1 MSTQPSPPP
10 GARTLAEFCA
20 LAELGDEARAL
31 LTPAHRPREFVEL
44 LAARG
49 LFPDAVRFL
58 AHALPKREGIWWAW
72 VCAKRADG
80 DTPPPVR
87 KAALDA
93 TERWIT
99 QPTDENRRAAM
110 RAAEAATFGTAAG
123 CTALAVFF
131 SGGSLGPPDQAV
143 VPPGE
148 FLSAKALTG
157 AVKLAAVSTE
167 PEKAPEKF
175 RGFIAQGLD
184 VVSKLR
190 LWGEA

>member
-184 VVSKLR
+184 VVSKLK